1 MTTTPA
7 TAPRPTLLEASN
19 LVKDFSVTG
28 EGLFGA
34 RRTVRAVDDVSLTI
48 GVGETLALVGESGSG
63 KSTTAR
69 MLARLMD
76 ISGGSIIFDGEDV
89 GTLRG
94 TELQRFRSNVQ
105 VVFQDPYSSLNPRHT
120 VEKIVTAPLRYQKRK
135 VPGGPRAFTRT
146 LMERVGL
153 NPMHSDRYP
162 SQFSGGQ
169 AQRIGIARA
178 LAVGAKLVVCDEAVS
193 ALDVS
198 VQAQVINLLRRLREE
213 EGFSYLFIAH
223 DLAVVRQIADRV
235 AVMSA
240 GRIVETGNRDEI
252 FENPRDEYTRQLLSA
267 VPRINPAWEARRR
280 ENEARRA
287 AARSAG
293 ESAEGRTDVS
303 ARCHE
308 TP

>member
-7 TAPRPTLLEASN
+7 TATRPTLLEANN
-19 LVKDFSVTG
+19 LVKEFSVTG
-28 EGLFGA
+28 EGLFGT

-48 GVGETLALVGESGSG
+48 GDGETLALVGESGSG

-69 MLARLMD
+69 MLARLTD
-76 ISGGSIIFDGEDV
+76 VSGGSIVFNGEDV

-94 TELQRFRSNVQ
+94 TDLQRFRSSVQ

-135 VPGGPRAFTRT
+135 VPGGSRAFTRT

-153 NPMHSDRYP
+153 NPMHSDRLP

-178 LAVGAKLVVCDEAVS
+178 LAVGAKLVVCDEPVS
-193 ALDVS
+193 SLDVS

-240 GRIVETGNRDEI
+240 GRIVETGSRDEI
-252 FENPRDEYTRQLLSA
+252 FESPQDEYTRQLLSA
-267 VPRINPAWEARRR
+267 VPRIKPAWEARRR

-287 AARSAG
+287 TALSSAESASAGIDAPAAR
-293 ESAEGRTDVS
+293 
-303 ARCHE
+303 HE

>member
-1 MTTTPA
+1 MNRSAGTAPA
-7 TAPRPTLLEASN
+7 TEAAPLLEATN
-19 LVKDFSVTG
+19 LVKEFKVAGDGV
-28 EGLFGA
+28 GA
-34 RRTVRAVDDVSLTI
+34 RRRTVRAVDDVSLTI
-48 GVGETLALVGESGSG
+48 GYGETLALVGESGSG

-76 ISGGSIIFDGEDV
+76 IDGGEVRFEGQEV
-89 GTLRG
+89 GQLGARALRP
-94 TELQRFRSNVQ
+94 FRSSVQ

-120 VEKIVTAPLRYQKRK
+120 VEKLVTAPLVYQKRK
-135 VPGGPRAFTRT
+135 IPGGARAFTRG

-153 NPMHSDRYP
+153 NPNHSARLP

-178 LAVGAKLVVCDEAVS
+178 LAVSAKLVICDEAVS

-235 AVMSA
+235 AVMNA
-240 GRIVETGNRDEI
+240 GRIVESGTRDQV
-252 FENPRDEYTRQLLSA
+252 FGDPQHEYTRTLLSA
-267 VPRINPAWEARRR
+267 VPRIDPEWEAARRR
-280 ENEARRA
+280 NRA
-287 AARSAG
+287 LRSGVADD
-293 ESAEGRTDVS
+293 APR
-303 ARCHE
+303 
-308 TP
+308 